1 MARFVLYWAL
11 CKTLCSSAESVG
23 FRRTQQRG
31 IFSLQGKVAS
41 MNPLKNCR
49 FPFFSRLKLYS
60 KIIIISSVI
69 ALTIGIVSIVGFET
83 SIKKHNDLLYEQT
96 STSLQLLAGQIST
109 ELNELDTLSAHVAT
123 NLTLQREL
131 NLLMSETDAVA
142 RYGAI
147 DRVTRLLNNYI
158 DSRIICISIVM
169 PDGTRVSVGRDS
181 SAESEEVSAQ
191 IEDNTRLRKGGAYWC
206 SARRPDSS
214 ILCARMIRQIQG
226 LSLAPLGNL
235 VIRVDMS
242 KMVHA
247 VTAVVSDDT
256 EKFEILI
263 SNAQELLYPYREEG
277 QTLPEGQFPSQENS
291 GYSIEKTDQGPFF
304 TTSTGLKDF
313 MGWKVSLGVRYD
325 EVFYSIRFIRN
336 LFIQIVIA
344 SILISVILSR
354 IMIKSVT
361 LHFNDLVQKMNRLK
375 SGNFELL
382 SPSSPYGE
390 DELSLLNQY
399 FDDMTLE
406 FKKMIRENYE
416 KEVLL
421 SQTQLKF
428 LEQQINPHFLF
439 NTLDSINWLAKKNRQ
454 AQISVMVESLGNLL
468 RASLNQDNDLIPIR
482 EELAIL
488 ESYVAIQRFR
498 FADSLSVQ
506 FDVQETTLPAMIPK
520 LVLQPLVE
528 NAITHSRE
536 DSDDPCEIR
545 VRIRRKGDLVDVC
558 VENNG
563 PEIDVD
569 ILSKIRNGSVVPRG
583 NGIGLINIDTR
594 LCLIFGDAHGLSFA
608 NRNGTVCVRF
618 SIPFLTESPKRSV
631 SESCIK

>member
-1 MARFVLYWAL
+1 
-11 CKTLCSSAESVG
+11 
-23 FRRTQQRG
+23 
-31 IFSLQGKVAS
+31 

-109 ELNELDTLSAHVAT
+109 ELNELDTLSAHIAT

-344 SILISVILSR
+344 SIFISVILSR

-545 VRIRRKGDLVDVC
+545 VRIRRNGDLVDVC

-594 LCLIFGDAHGLSFA
+594 LCLIFGDAHGLSFT

-618 SIPFLTESPKRSV
+618 SIPLLTESPKRSV

>member
-1 MARFVLYWAL
+1 
-11 CKTLCSSAESVG
+11 
-23 FRRTQQRG
+23 
-31 IFSLQGKVAS
+31 

-69 ALTIGIVSIVGFET
+69 ALTIGLVSIVGFET

-109 ELNELDTLSAHVAT
+109 ELNELDTLSAHIAT

-181 SAESEEVSAQ
+181 SAESEAVASQME
-191 IEDNTRLRKGGAYWC
+191 ENTRLRKGGAYWC

-226 LSLAPLGNL
+226 LSLTSLGNL

-247 VTAVVSDDT
+247 VTSVVSDDAG
-256 EKFEILI
+256 KFEILI

-277 QTLPEGQFPSQENS
+277 QTLPEGRFPAQESS

-382 SPSSPYGE
+382 PPSSPYGE

-468 RASLNQDNDLIPIR
+468 RASLNQDNDLIPIQ

-506 FDVQETTLPAMIPK
+506 FDVQETALPAMIPK

-545 VRIRRKGDLVDVC
+545 VRICRKGDLVDVC

>member
-1 MARFVLYWAL
+1 
-11 CKTLCSSAESVG
+11 
-23 FRRTQQRG
+23 
-31 IFSLQGKVAS
+31 
-41 MNPLKNCR
+41 MNCCP
-49 FPFFSRLKLYS
+49 
-60 KIIIISSVI
+60 
-69 ALTIGIVSIVGFET
+69 
-83 SIKKHNDLLYEQT
+83 
-96 STSLQLLAGQIST
+96 
-109 ELNELDTLSAHVAT
+109 
-123 NLTLQREL
+123 
-131 NLLMSETDAVA
+131 
-142 RYGAI
+142 
-147 DRVTRLLNNYI
+147 
-158 DSRIICISIVM
+158 
-169 PDGTRVSVGRDS
+169 
-181 SAESEEVSAQ
+181 
-191 IEDNTRLRKGGAYWC
+191 
-206 SARRPDSS
+206 
-214 ILCARMIRQIQG
+214 
-226 LSLAPLGNL
+226 
-235 VIRVDMS
+235 
-242 KMVHA
+242 
-247 VTAVVSDDT
+247 
-256 EKFEILI
+256 
-263 SNAQELLYPYREEG
+263 
-277 QTLPEGQFPSQENS
+277 
-291 GYSIEKTDQGPFF
+291 
-304 TTSTGLKDF
+304 
-313 MGWKVSLGVRYD
+313 
-325 EVFYSIRFIRN
+325 
-336 LFIQIVIA
+336 
-344 SILISVILSR
+344 
-354 IMIKSVT
+354 
-361 LHFNDLVQKMNRLK
+361 
-375 SGNFELL
+375 
-382 SPSSPYGE
+382 PSSPYGE

-468 RASLNQDNDLIPIR
+468 RASLNQDNDLIPIQ
-482 EELAIL
+482 EELAVL

-506 FDVQETTLPAMIPK
+506 FDVQETALPAMIPK

-545 VRIRRKGDLVDVC
+545 VRICRKGDLVDVC

>member
-1 MARFVLYWAL
+1 MR
-11 CKTLCSSAESVG
+11 SAAASAGV
-23 FRRTQQRG
+23 RRTQQRG
-31 IFSLQGKVAS
+31 IFS
-41 MNPLKNCR
+41 PLRKGCQYESTQKL
-49 FPFFSRLKLYS
+49 PVSVFSRLKLYS

-69 ALTIGIVSIVGFET
+69 ALTIGLVSIVGFES

-109 ELNELDTLSAHVAT
+109 ELNELDTLSAHIAT

-181 SAESEEVSAQ
+181 SAESEAVASQME
-191 IEDNTRLRKGGAYWC
+191 ENTRLRKGGAYWC

-226 LSLAPLGNL
+226 LSLTSLGNL

-247 VTAVVSDDT
+247 VTSVVSDDAG
-256 EKFEILI
+256 KFEILI

-277 QTLPEGQFPSQENS
+277 QTLPEGRFPAQESS

-382 SPSSPYGE
+382 PP
-390 DELSLLNQY
+390 
-399 FDDMTLE
+399 
-406 FKKMIRENYE
+406 
-416 KEVLL
+416 
-421 SQTQLKF
+421 QL
-428 LEQQINPHFLF
+428 P
-439 NTLDSINWLAKKNRQ
+439 
-454 AQISVMVESLGNLL
+454 L
-468 RASLNQDNDLIPIR
+468 R
-482 EELAIL
+482 
-488 ESYVAIQRFR
+488 
-498 FADSLSVQ
+498 
-506 FDVQETTLPAMIPK
+506 
-520 LVLQPLVE
+520 
-528 NAITHSRE
+528 
-536 DSDDPCEIR
+536 
-545 VRIRRKGDLVDVC
+545 G
-558 VENNG
+558 G
-563 PEIDVD
+563 
-569 ILSKIRNGSVVPRG
+569 
-583 NGIGLINIDTR
+583 
-594 LCLIFGDAHGLSFA
+594 
-608 NRNGTVCVRF
+608 
-618 SIPFLTESPKRSV
+618 
-631 SESCIK
+631 

>member
-1 MARFVLYWAL
+1 
-11 CKTLCSSAESVG
+11 
-23 FRRTQQRG
+23 
-31 IFSLQGKVAS
+31 

-69 ALTIGIVSIVGFET
+69 ALTIGLVSIVGFES

-109 ELNELDTLSAHVAT
+109 ELNELDTLSAHIAT

-169 PDGTRVSVGRDS
+169 PDGTWVSVGRDS
-181 SAESEEVSAQ
+181 SAESEAVASQME
-191 IEDNTRLRKGGAYWC
+191 ENTRLRKGGAYWC

-226 LSLAPLGNL
+226 LSLTSLGNL

-247 VTAVVSDDT
+247 VTSVVSDDAG
-256 EKFEILI
+256 KFEILI

-277 QTLPEGQFPSQENS
+277 QTLPEGRFPAQESS

-382 SPSSPYGE
+382 PP
-390 DELSLLNQY
+390 
-399 FDDMTLE
+399 
-406 FKKMIRENYE
+406 
-416 KEVLL
+416 
-421 SQTQLKF
+421 QL
-428 LEQQINPHFLF
+428 P
-439 NTLDSINWLAKKNRQ
+439 
-454 AQISVMVESLGNLL
+454 L
-468 RASLNQDNDLIPIR
+468 R
-482 EELAIL
+482 
-488 ESYVAIQRFR
+488 
-498 FADSLSVQ
+498 
-506 FDVQETTLPAMIPK
+506 
-520 LVLQPLVE
+520 
-528 NAITHSRE
+528 
-536 DSDDPCEIR
+536 
-545 VRIRRKGDLVDVC
+545 G
-558 VENNG
+558 G
-563 PEIDVD
+563 
-569 ILSKIRNGSVVPRG
+569 
-583 NGIGLINIDTR
+583 
-594 LCLIFGDAHGLSFA
+594 
-608 NRNGTVCVRF
+608 
-618 SIPFLTESPKRSV
+618 
-631 SESCIK
+631 

>member
-1 MARFVLYWAL
+1 
-11 CKTLCSSAESVG
+11 
-23 FRRTQQRG
+23 
-31 IFSLQGKVAS
+31 

-69 ALTIGIVSIVGFET
+69 ALTIGLVSIVGFET

-109 ELNELDTLSAHVAT
+109 ELNELDTLSAHIAT

-181 SAESEEVSAQ
+181 SAESEAVASQME
-191 IEDNTRLRKGGAYWC
+191 ENTRLRKGGAYWC

-226 LSLAPLGNL
+226 LSLTSLGNL

-247 VTAVVSDDT
+247 VTSVVSDDAG
-256 EKFEILI
+256 KFEILI

-277 QTLPEGQFPSQENS
+277 QTLPEGRFPAQESS
-291 GYSIEKTDQGPFF
+291 GYSIEKTDQGSFF

-382 SPSSPYGE
+382 PPSSPYGE

-468 RASLNQDNDLIPIR
+468 RASLNQDNDLIPIQ

-506 FDVQETTLPAMIPK
+506 FDVQETALPAMIPK

-545 VRIRRKGDLVDVC
+545 VRICRKGDLVDVC

>member
-1 MARFVLYWAL
+1 
-11 CKTLCSSAESVG
+11 
-23 FRRTQQRG
+23 
-31 IFSLQGKVAS
+31 

-69 ALTIGIVSIVGFET
+69 ALTIGLVSIVGFET

-109 ELNELDTLSAHVAT
+109 ELNELDTLSAHIAT

-181 SAESEEVSAQ
+181 SAESEAVASQME
-191 IEDNTRLRKGGAYWC
+191 ENTRLRKGGAYWC

-226 LSLAPLGNL
+226 LSLTSLGNL

-247 VTAVVSDDT
+247 VTSVVSDDAG
-256 EKFEILI
+256 KFEILI

-277 QTLPEGQFPSQENS
+277 QTLPEGRFPAQESS

-382 SPSSPYGE
+382 PPSSPYGE

-454 AQISVMVESLGNLL
+454 AQISVMLESLGNLL
-468 RASLNQDNDLIPIR
+468 RASLNQDNDLIPIQ

-506 FDVQETTLPAMIPK
+506 FDVQETALPAMIPK

-545 VRIRRKGDLVDVC
+545 VRICRKGDLVDVC